1 MSNASLQVRQLTTYC
16 PGYGDDKLFCEE
28 GLAVITKQR
37 LPMKVQTPPPG
48 HAHSEGGGTKKGGKE
63 GEHTPCRHRGRR
75 HGLPSPSNPR
85 PPLPVAPLSPPQ
97 FPSEVTWNDSP
108 LVGGL
113 PVEVAGWVGSLIGL
127 KSQEWVLVM
136 GEERRLPAHL
146 ALRGSVALNVV
157 WGCLHL
163 KDPTEAALRREAED
177 LRGAMRQLGR
187 QPQPKYTRDGNPPHR
202 GRVSRREGFWT
213 PPCTPPPR

>member
-1 MSNASLQVRQLTTYC
+1 
-16 PGYGDDKLFCEE
+16 
-28 GLAVITKQR
+28 
-37 LPMKVQTPPPG
+37 
-48 HAHSEGGGTKKGGKE
+48 
-63 GEHTPCRHRGRR
+63 
-75 HGLPSPSNPR
+75 
-85 PPLPVAPLSPPQ
+85 VAPLSPPQ

-127 KSQEWVLVM
+127 KSQEWVLVL
-136 GEERRLPAHL
+136 GEERWLPAHL
-146 ALRGSVALNVV
+146 ALRGPVALNVV

-163 KDPTEAALRREAED
+163 KDPTEAALRRKAED

-202 GRVSRREGFWT
+202 GRVSCWEGFWT
-213 PPCTPPPR
+213 PPCTPPPPR